1 VFLDNFWP
9 PCVTRES
16 AKPIFQNNN
25 ADCDFFFNFCPK
37 PADFFFFFVFFV
49 VGLFLGAS

>member
-1 VFLDNFWP
+1 MFLDNFWP

-25 ADCDFFFNFCPK
+25 ADCEFFFFIFAQNLPI
-37 PADFFFFFVFFV
+37 FFFFVFFV